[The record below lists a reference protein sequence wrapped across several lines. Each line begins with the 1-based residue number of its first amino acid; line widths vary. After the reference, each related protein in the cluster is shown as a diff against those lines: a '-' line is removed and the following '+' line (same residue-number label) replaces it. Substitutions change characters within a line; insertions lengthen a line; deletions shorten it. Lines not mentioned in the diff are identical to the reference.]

1 MASSSTSFVHKSF
14 KYDVFLSFR
23 GEDTRTNFVDHLYQ
37 ALKQKSIHT
46 YKDDQRIKKGKN
58 ISDELIRSIEDSKFY
73 IIVFSKNYASSSWC
87 LDELVKIMECHRSI
101 EHTAYPLF
109 YDVEPS
115 EVRKQ
120 SGSVAEAFAKHEKK
134 EAARKWRE
142 ALKEAADLAGWE
154 LKNTAAGHEAQ
165 FIQKIV
171 EELSLELHS
180 THLSIDKNLVGME
193 TRIND
198 VVSYLGIGFDDVRMI
213 GIQGMGGGGKT
224 TLARAVFDRICFQF
238 EGKSFVEN
246 VREFSNAS
254 LSGLKLLQNQVL
266 SDVLNDKDINVSSV
280 YDGKHMMKRIM
291 PNRKVLVVL
300 DDVDHID
307 QLEALAGEPNWFK
320 PGSRIIVTTRDE
332 QVLIAHRVKL
342 IHDVN
347 LLSDMEAICL
357 FNKYAFGGN
366 IPIQQ
371 YEKLSNQVVGYAAGL
386 PLTVRVLGSFL
397 CGKNELEWVDYLKR
411 LKMVPLAETL
421 KRLELSY
428 IGLEQDYKEIFLD
441 IACIM
446 KGWRKDNAI
455 KALESCGLH
464 ARNGL
469 RVLEQRSLISI
480 SNYNSQGYKCVGMH
494 DHIQE
499 MGRNIVRRSHPDK
512 PHKHS
517 RLWIA
522 DEIEEILSNDLGT
535 KATRCILLHAEKL
548 NPHIVLKGLGKMKK
562 LRLLA
567 LYLGYCSRTL
577 EFNNIANPDFPNA
590 LQYLRVDYYPCW
602 SLPKAFQANNLV
614 SLEMANSQIVQL
626 WEAGENKVLNKLR
639 FLNLSWSKLSTL
651 DLRFNPNLETLNLRG
666 CSDLVELH
674 MHVGCFKL
682 IYVDISHSRLRT
694 LDLGLAPNLEKLIL
708 DRCCDLE
715 ELHMPS
721 RCLNLR
727 SLQLTNSKLRTLDI
741 GLTPVLKN
749 LDLGYC
755 YYLEELHMTDES
767 QKLKNLN
774 IFHSKLRTLD
784 IGRTPVLENLDLRD
798 CYYLEELHMADECQK
813 LKNLNICHSKLR
825 TLDIGLTPV
834 LENLDLGDCYYL
846 EELHM
851 ADECQKLKNLNICH
865 SKLRTLDIGLIPV
878 LENLDLGD
886 CYYLEELHMADE
898 CQNLK
903 NLNSCHSK
911 LRTLNLGRTPNLRTL
926 YLQECCN
933 LVELHMLDRCLYLMS
948 LQLANSKLRTL
959 DIGLTPNLKTLDLR
973 NCYDLEELHM
983 SVGCLKLTSVD
994 LTHSRLRTLDLGLAL
1009 NLEILIIDQCPD
1021 LVELQMPNRCLN
1033 LISLQITNSK
1043 LRTLDIGLTPNLKN
1057 LDLENS
1063 YYLEEFHMVDDCQ
1076 KLANLN
1082 LSHSKLR
1089 TLNLGLTPNLKNLY
1103 LAQCCNLV
1111 ELITPLGC
1119 LKEISH
1125 LYVSGGLGFRA
1136 LMFQAKGYRSCSP
1149 LAELHLIEV
1158 SLESCPLHPDNSLSL
1173 TRNFEMLIYFY
1184 REDQLSLTRNFEML
1198 ISLVKCA
1205 CTSLEKISGSICGL
1219 RRLRKLKME
1228 GSFVEVPKDLDGL
1241 ECLEELILLS
1251 TKINHLPDSICKLKH
1266 LKSLELNSCSLLEKL
1281 REDLG
1286 RLECLE
1292 KLTLYFT
1299 TIKDLPDSICMLKH
1313 LKSLEL
1319 NACFHLEKL
1328 PEDLGRL
1335 ECLEK
1340 LTLYY
1345 ATIKHL
1351 PDSICM
1357 LKHLKSLEL
1366 NSCFL
1371 LEKLPEDLG
1380 QLECL
1385 EKFTLLY
1392 ATIKHLPDSICMLKH
1407 LKSLE
1412 LNSCFFLEK
1421 LPKDLGRLEYL
1432 EKLKVMKCERLQ
1444 EIPNS
1449 IGEMK
1454 YLKHINLANC
1464 IRIEKLPEAL
1474 GCIECLKELDIE
1486 GTSISHI
1493 PQSILLLKGD
1503 DFKKLGRTGKANTQR
1518 TIVTGIWP
1526 FLIEQ
1531 VSTPQSWVG
1540 LLKWLYTVC
1549 LYHTMLLKQLCLLQA
1564 LRKGKGSIYK

>member
-1 MASSSTSFVHKSF
+1 
-14 KYDVFLSFR
+14 
-23 GEDTRTNFVDHLYQ
+23 
-37 ALKQKSIHT
+37 
-46 YKDDQRIKKGKN
+46 
-58 ISDELIRSIEDSKFY
+58 
-73 IIVFSKNYASSSWC
+73 
-87 LDELVKIMECHRSI
+87 
-101 EHTAYPLF
+101 
-109 YDVEPS
+109 
-115 EVRKQ
+115 
-120 SGSVAEAFAKHEKK
+120 
-134 EAARKWRE
+134 
-142 ALKEAADLAGWE
+142 
-154 LKNTAAGHEAQ
+154 
-165 FIQKIV
+165 
-171 EELSLELHS
+171 
-180 THLSIDKNLVGME
+180 ME

-198 VVSYLGIGFDDVRMI
+198 VVSYLGIGCDDVRMI
-213 GIQGMGGGGKT
+213 GIKGMGGGGKT
-224 TLARAVFDRICFQF
+224 TLARAVFDQISFRF

-246 VREFSNAS
+246 VREISNAS
-254 LSGLKLLQNQVL
+254 LSGFKLLQNQVL
-266 SDVLNDKDINVSSV
+266 SDVLNDKDINISSV
-280 YDGKHMMKRIM
+280 YDGKHMMKRMM

-320 PGSRIIVTTRDE
+320 PGSRIIVTTIDE

-357 FNKYAFGGN
+357 FNKYAFGGD
-366 IPIQQ
+366 ISIQQ
-371 YEKLSNQVVGYAAGL
+371 YEKLSKQVVGYAAGL
-386 PLTVRVLGSFL
+386 PLMVRVLGSFL
-397 CGKNELEWVDYLKR
+397 CGKNELEW
-411 LKMVPLAETL
+411 
-421 KRLELSY
+421 
-428 IGLEQDYKEIFLD
+428 DYKEIFLD

-455 KALESCGLH
+455 KAFESCGLH

-469 RVLEQRSLISI
+469 RVLEQRSLITI
-480 SNYNSQGYKCVGMH
+480 SNYNSKGYKCIGMH

-499 MGRNIVRRSHPDK
+499 MGRNIVRRSHLDK

-522 DEIEEILSNDLGT
+522 DEIEEILANDLVT
-535 KATRCILLHAEKL
+535 KATRCILVHAEKL

-567 LYLGYCSRTL
+567 VDIGYRSRTS
-577 EFNNIANPDFPNA
+577 EFNNIDNPDFPNA
-590 LQYLRVDYYPCW
+590 LQYLRVDYYPFW

-651 DLRFNPNLETLNLRG
+651 DLRFNPNLETLNLGG
-666 CSDLVELH
+666 CSNLVELH
-674 MHVGCFKL
+674 MPVGCLKL
-682 IYVDISHSRLRT
+682 ISADISHSRLRT
-694 LDLGLAPNLEKLIL
+694 LDLGLAPNLTKLIL
-708 DRCCDLE
+708 ARCRNLV
-715 ELHMPS
+715 ELHMPR
-721 RCLNLR
+721 RCPDLK
-727 SLQLTNSKLRTLDI
+727 SLQLT
-741 GLTPVLKN
+741 
-749 LDLGYC
+749 
-755 YYLEELHMTDES
+755 
-767 QKLKNLN
+767 
-774 IFHSKLRTLD
+774 HSKLRTLD
-784 IGRTPVLENLDLRD
+784 IGRTPVLENLDLED
-798 CYYLEELHMADECQK
+798 CYYLEELHMADQCQN
-813 LKNLNICHSKLR
+813 LRNLNICHSKLR
-825 TLDIGLTPV
+825 TL
-834 LENLDLGDCYYL
+834 
-846 EELHM
+846 
-851 ADECQKLKNLNICH
+851 
-865 SKLRTLDIGLIPV
+865 
-878 LENLDLGD
+878 
-886 CYYLEELHMADE
+886 
-898 CQNLK
+898 
-903 NLNSCHSK
+903 
-911 LRTLNLGRTPNLRTL
+911 NLGLSPNLRTL

-933 LVELHMLDRCLYLMS
+933 LVELHMLDRCLYLTS
-948 LQLANSKLRTL
+948 LQLANLKVRTL

-1033 LISLQITNSK
+1033 LVSLQITNSK

-1063 YYLEEFHMVDDCQ
+1063 YYLEEFHMVDECQ

-1111 ELITPLGC
+1111 ELTTPLGC

-1136 LMFQAKGYRSCSP
+1136 LTFQAKGYESFSVKESLRVVP

-1158 SLESCPLHPDNSLSL
+1158 SLESCPLHPDNSLAL
-1173 TRNFEMLIYFY
+1173 TRNFEMLISFY

-1198 ISLVKCA
+1198 ISLFKCA

-1251 TKINHLPDSICKLKH
+1251 TKINHLPDTICKLKH
-1266 LKSLELNSCSLLEKL
+1266 LKSLELNLCSLLETL
-1281 REDLG
+1281 PEDLG
-1286 RLECLE
+1286 WLECLE

-1299 TIKDLPDSICMLKH
+1299 IIKHLPDSICMLKH

-1319 NACFHLEKL
+1319 NACFLLEKL

-1340 LTLYY
+1340 FTLYST
-1345 ATIKHL
+1345 TIKHL

-1357 LKHLKSLEL
+1357 LKHLKSLAL

-1380 QLECL
+1380 LLECL
-1385 EKFTLLY
+1385 EKFTLYY
-1392 ATIKHLPDSICMLKH
+1392 ATIKLLPDSICMLKH

-1412 LNSCFFLEK
+1412 LNSWFFLEK
-1421 LPKDLGRLEYL
+1421 LPKDLGQLEYL

-1464 IRIEKLPEAL
+1464 IRIEKLPEGL

-1493 PQSILLLKGD
+1493 PQSILLLKG
-1503 DFKKLGRTGKANTQR
+1503 L
-1518 TIVTGIWP
+1518 
-1526 FLIEQ
+1526 LIIGSKGVLESRGFTSEMQ
-1531 VSTPQSWVG
+1531 TPGNGTS
-1540 LLKWLYTVC
+1540 
-1549 LYHTMLLKQLCLLQA
+1549 
-1564 LRKGKGSIYK
+1564 